1 MSFPPLLAWESL
13 VFIKYPEHCKITPY
27 IMHAWFFFLQ
37 ILSYYL
43 CIPTHTRYI
52 LFCML
57 LENCFCVQSNFNL
70 ADKKKSQVQCACSF
84 RFVRAHILSYPH
96 LFKCSF
102 LGSVFCLTKGNQF
115 WKTAQV
121 TVTVFY
127 SLSGGFKSNHRELH
141 GGKTSY
147 SIINVSWTIVKLQY
161 FDTSLCVKDHVGN
174 AIMQMIGFR
183 RECLSV
189 NLLYKKTNIGKC
201 FSYSLSLAAGCSP
214 SCLPMWAGMEGF
226 RGISEEKKMHCT
238 LCFAVSGL
246 SIARQQVHN
255 AYVNSCFS
263 RCRAAVGVSRGGEP
277 VAFVQPW
284 KFRSPVV
291 LQHSDIIRASI
302 LRIAS
307 PRSVGGLVFL
317 C

>member
-1 MSFPPLLAWESL
+1 M
-13 VFIKYPEHCKITPY
+13 
-27 IMHAWFFFLQ
+27 
-37 ILSYYL
+37 
-43 CIPTHTRYI
+43 
-52 LFCML
+52 
-57 LENCFCVQSNFNL
+57 
-70 ADKKKSQVQCACSF
+70 
-84 RFVRAHILSYPH
+84 
-96 LFKCSF
+96 
-102 LGSVFCLTKGNQF
+102 
-115 WKTAQV
+115 
-121 TVTVFY
+121 
-127 SLSGGFKSNHRELH
+127 
-141 GGKTSY
+141 
-147 SIINVSWTIVKLQY
+147 QY